1 MKKKSRII
9 LVSVLVALV
18 GVSGAVF
25 FTRHKPAPDP
35 KAQSPQEMAKYI
47 ASDDF
52 SSLSG
57 KERTQYLR
65 ESRDLM
71 RGKNAMDGLS
81 DEEKEKFRENMHS
94 GNDPM
99 KKRMQEYFK
108 LPPDQRQE
116 YLKKMMEEMDARR
129 KSGQNRPP
137 DAPPGEGRGNSGT
150 GGQQAGQGGAPRNPP
165 SADRIRNRLE
175 KESPVE
181 RAQRTQFM
189 RDMMQARQAGK

>member
-18 GVSGAVF
+18 GVSATLLF
-25 FTRHKPAPDP
+25 MRHKPAPDP
-35 KAQSPQEMAKYI
+35 KSQTPQEIAKYI

-52 SSLSG
+52 AALSG
-57 KERTQYLR
+57 KERTQYLNSGR
-65 ESRDLM
+65 ELM

-81 DEEKEKFRENMHS
+81 DEEKEKFRENVRS

-116 YLKKMMEEMDARR
+116 YLKKMMEEMEARR
-129 KSGQNRPP
+129 KSGQDRPP
-137 DAPPGEGRGNSGT
+137 DAPPGEGRGGNQG
-150 GGQQAGQGGAPRNPP
+150 GQGGQGAGPRNPP
-165 SADRIRNRLE
+165 SSDKIRNRLE

-189 RDMMQARQAGK
+189 RDMMQARQSSGK